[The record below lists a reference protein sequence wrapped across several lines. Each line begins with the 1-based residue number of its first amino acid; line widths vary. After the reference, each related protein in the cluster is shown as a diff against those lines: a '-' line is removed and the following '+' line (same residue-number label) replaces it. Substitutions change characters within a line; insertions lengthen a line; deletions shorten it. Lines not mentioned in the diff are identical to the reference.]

1 MLTTT
6 RSLASKA
13 VTLILCRTLYCRMA
27 LATMATESMSF
38 DEAHQCKF
46 VPIQSMDGKHA
57 RIAVVWNA
65 LKAWNG
71 KSAVDNPRR
80 SALSYLR
87 GHATFDKALVN
98 MQSIIHGYSL
108 RIVLE
113 STILLHTFHA
123 TRPRRRDALFFTHH
137 VTHFLHLSFTAMG
150 AFWQTVQ
157 GLCSC
162 HTCECRRNDG
172 KRAIWP

>member
-1 MLTTT
+1 MRSSFETKNRLAFSLMLTTT

-46 VPIQSMDGKHA
+46 VPIQVRASMDGKHA

-71 KSAVDNPRR
+71 KSAVDKPRR

-87 GHATFDKALVN
+87 GHATFR
-98 MQSIIHGYSL
+98 QSISQHAEYNSRVFIKNSL
-108 RIVLE
+108 GVHHFAPYIPCNT
-113 STILLHTFHA
+113 STT
-123 TRPRRRDALFFTHH
+123 T
-137 VTHFLHLSFTAMG
+137 
-150 AFWQTVQ
+150 
-157 GLCSC
+157 
-162 HTCECRRNDG
+162 
-172 KRAIWP
+172 